1 MSKKHVST
9 DQLIS
14 TVIKGID
21 EVKGQDIQLIDLR
34 EIDNTIC
41 DYFVV
46 CTGTSNTHV
55 SAISGSVQKIVGK
68 EAQEKPF
75 HVEGESQANW
85 ILMDYVHVIV
95 HVFQKPVRELYDIE
109 GLWGDAKITKISSES

>member
-14 TVIKGID
+14 TILKGID
-21 EVKGQDIQLIDLR
+21 EVKGENVQLIDLR
-34 EIDNTIC
+34 EIENTVC

-46 CTGTSNTHV
+46 ASGTSNTHA
-55 SAISGSVQKIVGK
+55 SAISSSIQKIVGK
-68 EAQEKPF
+68 EAQEKPY

-85 ILMDYVHVIV
+85 ILLDYIHVVV

-109 GLWGDAKITKISSES
+109 GLWGDAKITKIS